1 MYCIIVALFK
11 PLLHKKYYYIR
22 YNMQNDYKGNT
33 MKQTFEVI
41 NVKCGGCASTLK
53 SALKGEFGEV
63 EVNLEVEPRQI
74 TLNIETSAVPS
85 LREKLKSL
93 GYPMSDED
101 LSTFEGFSTTAKSFV
116 SCAVGK
122 MNT

>member
-1 MYCIIVALFK
+1 
-11 PLLHKKYYYIR
+11 
-22 YNMQNDYKGNT
+22 

-41 NVKCGGCASTLK
+41 NVKCGGCANTLTTK
-53 SALKGEFGEV
+53 LVEEFGEV

-74 TLNIETSAVPS
+74 TLDIEESAVPA
-85 LREKLKSL
+85 LRTALKGL

-101 LSTFEGFSTTAKSFV
+101 LTTLEGFSTTAKSFV

-122 MNT
+122 MGS